1 MAEGYSID
9 FGRFVLG
16 CCKTYTTYGKCKTKE
31 GTIYQFWKLYIWIK
45 GD

>member
-45 GD
+45 ED